1 MDEKD
6 IKQKDYTFENQK
18 IVSVQME
25 KEVRQSFIE
34 YAMSVIVSRRCRTY
48 GTDSSLFTVG
58 FFTPCMR
65 II

>member
-48 GTDSSLFTVG
+48 GRTQACSPSDSLRHV
-58 FFTPCMR
+58 
-65 II
+65 

>member
-34 YAMSVIVSRRCRTY
+34 YAMSVIVSPGVAGRT
-48 GTDSSLFTVG
+48 GRTQACSPSDSLRHV
-58 FFTPCMR
+58 
-65 II
+65 